1 MSEIKK
7 KPRRRLPEE
16 FIRENCGNENKNNDR
31 KIRTKLPD
39 GFGMVA
45 RTTKPPMTLV
55 DENVNRLSRDK
66 RTFEKIDQGR
76 GRERIELL
84 KPMDTVINNG
94 DNSMGKPVQIVLAH
108 PDHTFELDED
118 ALTEILLQDDIKDR
132 SVVVVSVAGAFR
144 KGKSFLLDFFLRYMN
159 SKYIENNN
167 DDDSW
172 LGNDNEPLSGFSWRG
187 GSERDTTGILM
198 WSKVFPCT
206 LKNGEKIA
214 IILMD
219 TQGAFDSQSTVRD
232 CATVFAL
239 STMLSSVQIY
249 NLSQNIQE
257 DDLQHL
263 QLFTEYGRLALEKS
277 GSVPFQ
283 RLQFL
288 VRDWS
293 YPYEAPYGADGGHKI
308 LQRRL
313 EISDRQHPELQSLR
327 KHIKSCFSDIS
338 CFLMPH
344 PGLTIATNPKFDGR
358 LSEIQT
364 DFKEQ
369 LRILVPT
376 LLAPENLLTK
386 KINGQTVRARD
397 LLEYFKSYIRIYKG
411 DELPEP
417 KSMLVATAEANNLSA
432 VAEAKDLYL
441 QMMECVCGG
450 TKPFMATA
458 HLESEHQRCVDKA
471 LHQFSNKRKMGGDE
485 FSQTYMDKLIKDMEE
500 SFTQFKA
507 HNESKNIFK
516 AARTPAVFFAIA
528 VTMYICS
535 GVFGLLGLYTLANFC
550 NLVMGIGLLTLVLW
564 AYIRY
569 SGEFREIGSQIDDLA
584 SAIWE
589 NFMKPV
595 YQQFVDKSV
604 SVAVAQAAGMAT
616 TTTFNSTASATNGK
630 PKLS

>member
-1 MSEIKK
+1 MANVRQRKQSSE
-7 KPRRRLPEE
+7 
-16 FIRENCGNENKNNDR
+16 DYA
-31 KIRTKLPD
+31 D
-39 GFGMVA
+39 SYVA
-45 RTTKPPMTLV
+45 TKPPMTLV

-66 RTFEKIDQGR
+66 QTFEKIDQGR

-569 SGEFREIGSQIDDLA
+569 SGELREIGSQIDDLA

-589 NFMKPV
+589 NAWLCAHLIHKIRYLILSF
-595 YQQFVDKSV
+595 FLTI
-604 SVAVAQAAGMAT
+604 AAIPTYKVFYTHFRKHGYI
-616 TTTFNSTASATNGK
+616 
-630 PKLS
+630 